1 MPNGREFPKIYVI
14 HQVSSPHCWIT
25 GMTQKM
31 LLGRNWALCQ
41 FARTSIVAIYKKN
54 AQEGSKRKS
63 KEEYAKEHNIYG
75 GDPEQPHKLHIVRR
89 IRSIYRRPYWEK
101 LAIKN
106 LGLTKRDLVIHKNI
120 ESVNAQLTMVKHLIK
135 VQPLKLPQGLPTE
148 EEFAHSYINSKGELI
163 IQKRLSPVEQKQ
175 IEAKSD
181 SCTINTN
188 V

>member
-1 MPNGREFPKIYVI
+1 MIGACARTQWATVQ
-14 HQVSSPHCWIT
+14 HSLAAAAT
-25 GMTQKM
+25 MTQRM

-106 LGLTKRDLVIHKNI
+106 LGLTKGPAI
-120 ESVNAQLTMVKHLIK
+120 EIATRTANRRGICPLLHQLQRGTDHTKEA
-135 VQPLKLPQGLPTE
+135 LPSGT
-148 EEFAHSYINSKGELI
+148 KT
-163 IQKRLSPVEQKQ
+163 
-175 IEAKSD
+175 D
-181 SCTINTN
+181 
-188 V
+188 